1 MWIDHQLRYADG
13 MTPRADALRSR
24 ERILEAARAIPVRD
38 LRLND
43 LSVAAG
49 VGVGTVYRHF
59 PTVPALVE
67 ALNVDALVVL
77 LDHARAAAALEDP
90 ADAFADFVRHAV
102 ALLVER
108 EGLQDLIVLPPASP
122 AVAAL
127 VGELHVTSAALL
139 ASAQAAAVVRAD
151 VTVGHIERLVCG
163 IEHAVRL
170 GEESDRALLMDVML
184 AGLRPGAVAP

>member
-1 MWIDHQLRYADG
+1 MWIDHRLGYADG

-67 ALNVDALVVL
+67 ALNVDALAVL

-122 AVAAL
+122 AVAEL

-139 ASAQAAAVVRAD
+139 ASAQVAAVVRAD